1 MSLFIISVQK
11 NFVKQSTSLILNS
24 NKLTSTINIVQNK
37 LIVKSEDLDYI
48 FKVLERNIIPFTIKH
63 IVK

>member
-1 MSLFIISVQK
+1 MSLFIVSVQK

-24 NKLTSTINIVQNK
+24 NKLSSTINIVQNK

-48 FKVLERNIIPFTIKH
+48 FKVLERNIIPFT
-63 IVK
+63 VKQIN

>member
-48 FKVLERNIIPFTIKH
+48 FKVLERNIIPFTIKQ

>member
-11 NFVKQSTSLILNS
+11 NFVKQSTSLIMNS

-48 FKVLERNIIPFTIKH
+48 FKVLERNIIPFTIKQ